1 MDGRLHAHRA
11 LASRTLV
18 ALVAVLTLA
27 VSGCGFVI
35 GRQFPRT
42 NPASRVHVLTPFDRS
57 QADRSGTVGVTIRVD
72 APLDPATLRVVLT
85 TGQPS
90 TPTVVDLTNRFT
102 RNGSLATATLQ
113 ASDLRAGLTTI
124 AGRATRAGH
133 RYDARDRAFATF
145 SWEPALDLSSAQRC
159 DVIDP
164 EKCLLPFP
172 NNWFTVADSHTDTG
186 RRVNFAAESM
196 PANNHGVHVDPT
208 QWNRNDGFSPGA
220 MILTY
225 VPHVDLAKTG
235 AAPITD
241 IGRSLNPNQPI
252 VLLDADTGQ
261 RWPFFAELDA
271 QADPLEGAVLVIRP
285 AKNLTEGHR
294 YVVALRNM
302 RDGNGAIIPAGRGFA
317 IYRDGIPTFDPT
329 IEQRRPQMESI
340 FRSLGR
346 AGVARS
352 NLYLA
357 WDFTV
362 ASERNVSAP
371 VLHIRDDAFSTLH
384 GNAPAFTVSNVQDNV
399 DAQIVRRVTG
409 TFTVPNYLTGTGAT
423 GSTFNYGPDGLPQRN
438 GTMQASFIC
447 NIPRATTADGNDP
460 VHPARAGVYGHGL
473 LGSNTEVNAGNVEA
487 MSNEHDFV
495 FCATKWIG
503 FSDEDVG
510 TALAALQDFSNFPKL
525 ADRTQQSFLNFLFL
539 AELMRS
545 PKGFVTNAAFQ
556 AGASHTPVIATG
568 AVYYDGNSQG
578 GILGGA
584 VTAISNEW
592 TRAVLGVPGMNY
604 STLLQ
609 RSVDFDTYKLF
620 LVPAYPDE
628 MDRMLDY
635 SIVQMLWDRAE
646 ADGYAEHMTTNP
658 YPNTPAH
665 TVLLDMAFGD
675 HQVANITTETEART
689 IGASIREP
697 ALAPGRDTA
706 VVPFWGI
713 PPITQVPFGGSAL
726 VVWDSGNPAPPDANL
741 PPEPDSVYGPDPH
754 EKPRSQVSARVQKSF
769 FLQPNGVVVDVCG
782 TAPCLAP

>member
-1 MDGRLHAHRA
+1 MDGPTHTGRVQARRCFA
-11 LASRTLV
+11 
-18 ALVAVLTLA
+18 ALVAVFTLA
-27 VSGCGFVI
+27 VSGCAFVVG
-35 GRQFPRT
+35 GRIPHT
-42 NPASRVHVLTPFDRS
+42 GPASRVHVLAPFDRT

-72 APLDPATLRVVLT
+72 APLDPATLRVLLT
-85 TGQPS
+85 TGAPT
-90 TPTVVDLTNRFT
+90 TPTVVDVTSRFAH
-102 RNGSLATATLQ
+102 NGSLATATLH
-113 ASDLRAGLTTI
+113 ASDLRPGLTTI
-124 AGRATRAGH
+124 LATASRAGH
-133 RYDARDRAFATF
+133 RPEGRDRAYATF
-145 SWEPALDLSSAQRC
+145 SWEPGLDLSTATRC

-164 EKCLLPFP
+164 AKCLLPFP
-172 NNWFTVADSHTDTG
+172 NNWFTVADPHTDTG
-186 RRVNFAAESM
+186 RRVNLAADSM

-241 IGRSLNPNQPI
+241 IGRSLDPNQPI

-271 QADPLEGAVLVIRP
+271 QADPLEGAILVIRP

-294 YVVALRNM
+294 YVVALRDM
-302 RDGNGAIIPAGRGFA
+302 RDASGSIIPASRGFQL
-317 IYRDGIPTFDPT
+317 YRDGIPTFDPT

-340 FRSLGR
+340 FRSLRRVGVGR
-346 AGVARS
+346 S
-352 NLYLA
+352 SLYLA

-362 ASERNVSAP
+362 ASERSLSEP
-371 VLHIRDDAFSTLH
+371 VLHMRDDAFSTLH
-384 GNAPAFTVSNVQDNV
+384 GNAPAFTVTNVQDNV
-399 DAQIVRRVTG
+399 DAQIFRRVTG
-409 TFTVPNYLTGTGAT
+409 TFTVPSYLTGTGAA
-423 GSTFNYGPDGLPQRN
+423 GSTFVYGPDGLPQRN
-438 GTMQASFIC
+438 GTLQASFIC
-447 NIPRATTADGNDP
+447 NIPRAATAGGNDP

-473 LGSNTEVNAGNVEA
+473 LGSNDEVNAGNVEA

-503 FSDEDVG
+503 FSDEDIG
-510 TALAALQDFSNFPKL
+510 TAVSALQDFSNFPKL
-525 ADRTQQSFLNFLFL
+525 ADRTQQSFVNFLFL

-556 AGASHTPVIATG
+556 AGASHTPVIQTG

-609 RSVDFDTYKLF
+609 RSVDFDTYKVILN
-620 LVPAYPDE
+620 PSYPDE
-628 MDRMLDY
+628 MDRMLDF

-665 TVLLDMAFGD
+665 TVLLHMAFGD
-675 HQVANITTETEART
+675 HQVANIATETEART

-713 PPITQVPFGGSAL
+713 PPITHFPFGGSAL
-726 VVWDSGNPAPPDANL
+726 VVWDSGNKAPPDANV

-754 EKPRSQVSARVQKSF
+754 EKPRSQVSARVQKSD
-769 FLQPNGVVVDVCG
+769 FLQPNGAVVDVCG
-782 TAPCLAP
+782 TTPCLAP